1 MNPNE
6 ITCWYFEY
14 LQLKPKVE
22 ELNEL
27 VKNIE
32 RKN

>member
-6 ITCWYFEY
+6 ITCWYIEY

-27 VKNIE
+27 VKKI
-32 RKN
+32 